1 MWNISPSQPLPKG
14 QWSFIM
20 YCRYVALHLVSL
32 PFVLGFFRMAGQWGY
47 FVVCLF
53 WIKHS
58 SDVASNKESTLHSK
72 DNVLLGV
79 DIHVNIF
86 SFQSVL
92 AL

>member
-1 MWNISPSQPLPKG
+1 
-14 QWSFIM
+14 
-20 YCRYVALHLVSL
+20 
-32 PFVLGFFRMAGQWGY
+32 MAGQWGY

-53 WIKHS
+53 WVKHS
-58 SDVASNKESTLHSK
+58 NDVASNKESTLHSK

-79 DIHVNIF
+79 NIYVNIF